1 METYSIPGFA
11 DPVSSL
17 MHLLAAGVFAV
28 LGFFLIRRARGN
40 VGHIVAVG
48 VFVFTCI
55 FLLSMSGV
63 FHLLSVGGAGR
74 AVLQRLDHA
83 AIFLLIAGSFTPVHC
98 ILFSGLWRWGFL
110 LLIWGL
116 AITGLTL
123 KVIFFQDIPEALGL
137 TLYLGLGWLGLAS
150 GIAVWRRYGFS
161 FVKTLL
167 FSALAYTSGA
177 LLDFLR
183 WPVIVGG
190 VLGPHELFH
199 VAVLAGI
206 GFHWRFVWNSLNR
219 IELIKPD
226 LADVTEQQPSW
237 HARTV
242 EQIYEAVRS
251 GPSGLTEEEAD
262 HRLAEH
268 GFNEIEQGRG
278 ASAFRLFL
286 SQFKSVLVIILLV
299 AIGFSAYLGHTVES
313 IVIAV
318 IVLFAVLLGFFQ
330 EYRAERAMEAL
341 QQMAAPMASVMRDGK
356 FVEMPARYLVPGD
369 IVRLLTGNRIPADLR
384 LIEVVNLQIDEAP
397 LTGESA
403 PVEKRTAPLNDPGLA
418 IGDRQN
424 MGFAGTAV
432 TYGRGQGIVVATG
445 METEFGRIVG
455 LLRGAEQRETPLQKS
470 LDKVGNVLAVA
481 AIFIVAVIVSLGIW
495 RGESFEH
502 MLIFGIALAVAVV
515 PEALPAVVTIS
526 LAIGAR
532 RMVRRHALIRR
543 LPAVETLGSTSVI
556 CSDKT
561 GTLTKDE
568 MTVRKIWTG
577 GDLFSVTGAGYEP
590 VGRFLHKAR
599 EVAPT
604 PPVLN
609 LLQAAAL
616 ASDAG
621 VHRTEEGRW
630 QVKGDPTEGA
640 LVVAAAKAGLKL
652 SELDRRFPRVGEIP
666 FTSESKRMT
675 TLHENAEGGRIA
687 YSKGALEVILSAS
700 DRWLSA
706 EGEAPLDDAARGVI
720 QAEAERLAG
729 EALRVLAVAQKEDT
743 SLETA
748 EKDMCFLGLVGMIDP
763 PRSESKSAIATCE
776 KAGIKVIMITG
787 DHPATARAVA
797 RELGI
802 LNHGRVITGVELD
815 AMSDEEFAQ
824 AVRRI
829 EVFARVAP
837 EHKIR
842 IVRTLQE
849 QGRIVAMTGDGV
861 NDAPALKQADIGV
874 AMGITGTDVSKEAA
888 AMMLTDD
895 NFASIVAAVEEGRGI
910 FSNIKKY
917 LMYLLSS
924 NIGEI
929 GLMAGATL
937 AGLPLPLSA
946 VQILYVNLA
955 TDGLPALA
963 LAVDPMDKALMQQK
977 PRDPKQGIFSFP
989 VVSLMLVGGIWSTL
1003 VNLSVFVW
1011 ALHNGNEL
1019 SKAMTVTFATL
1030 VSIEFFKAYNF
1041 RSDRFSVFRR
1051 PFANKWLNLAIA
1063 WEAMLLLAIIYV
1075 PFFQEAFGTF
1085 GLSRIEWAVVLG
1097 ASATI
1102 LPVLEAAKW
1111 MIRRG
1116 WFDSRTEVGPSQ

>member
-17 MHLLAAGVFAV
+17 MHLLAAGVFTV
-28 LGFFLIRRARGN
+28 LGFFLIRRAKGKLSH
-40 VGHIVAVG
+40 VLSVS

-83 AIFLLIAGSFTPVHC
+83 AIFSLIAGSFTPVHS
-98 ILFSGLWRWGFL
+98 ILFTGFWRWGVL
-110 LLIWGL
+110 LLVWSL

-123 KVIFFQDIPEALGL
+123 KVIFFEDIPESLGL
-137 TLYLGLGWLGLAS
+137 TLYLGLGWLGLVS
-150 GIAVWRRYGFS
+150 GIAVWRRFGFS
-161 FVKTLL
+161 FFRPML

-177 LLDFLR
+177 VLDFFR
-183 WPVIVGG
+183 WPVLIGG

-199 VAVLAGI
+199 IAVLAGI
-206 GFHWRFVWNSLNR
+206 GFHWRFVRNCLDR
-219 IELIKPD
+219 
-226 LADVTEQQPSW
+226 ADAGAVSAKEPEQPSAW
-237 HARTV
+237 HSKTI
-242 EQIYEAVRS
+242 EQTFEAVRS
-251 GPSGLTEEEAD
+251 GSEGLTEEEAG
-262 HRLAEH
+262 HRLAKY
-268 GFNEIEQGRG
+268 GFNEIEQGRSV
-278 ASAFRLFL
+278 SALWLFL

-299 AIGFSAYLGHTVES
+299 AIGLSAYLGHTVES

-318 IVLFAVLLGFFQ
+318 IVLFAVFLGFFQ

-341 QQMAAPMASVMRDGK
+341 QQMAAPTASVLRGGK
-356 FVEMPARYLVPGD
+356 FVEIPARYLVPGD
-369 IVRLLTGNRIPADLR
+369 IVRLQTGNRIPADLR
-384 LIEVVNLQIDEAP
+384 LIESVNLQIDEAP
-397 LTGESA
+397 LTGEST
-403 PVEKRTAPLNDPGLA
+403 PVEKRTAALDDPQLA
-418 IGDRQN
+418 IGDRSN

-432 TYGRGQGIVVATG
+432 TYGRGQGVVVATG

-470 LDKVGNVLAVA
+470 LDKVGNVLAIA
-481 AIFIVAVIVSLGIW
+481 AVLIVSVIVSLGILQ
-495 RGESFEH
+495 GESFEK

-568 MTVRKIWTG
+568 MTVRKIWAA
-577 GDLFSVTGAGYEP
+577 GDLLSVTGAGYEP
-590 VGRFLHKAR
+590 VGRFLQKAC
-599 EVAPT
+599 EVAP
-604 PPVLN
+604 PPAITA

-621 VHRTEEGRW
+621 VVRTEDGRW
-630 QVKGDPTEGA
+630 GVQGDPTEGA
-640 LVVAAAKAGLKL
+640 LVVAAAKAGLKP
-652 SELDRRFPRVGEIP
+652 SELARRFPRVGEIP

-675 TLHENAEGGRIA
+675 TLHESADGGRIA
-687 YSKGALEVILSAS
+687 YAKGALEVILNACN
-700 DRWLSA
+700 RWVSA
-706 EGEAPLDDAARGVI
+706 EGEVPLDDAARKAI
-720 QAEAERLAG
+720 LAEAERMAG
-729 EALRVLAVAQKEDT
+729 EALRVLAVARKEQA

-748 EKDMCFLGLVGMIDP
+748 EHDMCFLGLVGMIDP
-763 PRSESKSAIATCE
+763 PRPESKSAIATCE
-776 KAGIKVIMITG
+776 KAGIKVVMITG
-787 DHPATARAVA
+787 DHPVTARSVA

-802 LNHGRVITGVELD
+802 LKDGRVATGVELD
-815 AMSDEEFAQ
+815 AMSDEELARTVKQ
-824 AVRRI
+824 I

-842 IVRTLQE
+842 IVQVLQG
-849 QGRIVAMTGDGV
+849 QGHIVAMTGDGV

-937 AGLPLPLSA
+937 VGLPLPLSA

-963 LAVDPMDKALMQQK
+963 LAVDPMDEALMRQK
-977 PRDPKQGIFSFP
+977 PRDPKQGIFTLR

-1011 ALHNGNEL
+1011 TLRNGEEL
-1019 SKAMTVTFATL
+1019 SKAMTLTFATL
-1030 VSIEFFKAYNF
+1030 ASIEFFKAYNF
-1041 RSDRFSVFRR
+1041 RSDHFSVFRR
-1051 PFANKWLNLAIA
+1051 PFANKWLNLAIV
-1063 WEAMLLLAIIYV
+1063 WEAMLLLGIIYV
-1075 PFFQEAFGTF
+1075 PFFQGAFGTL
-1085 GLSRIEWAVVLG
+1085 GLSGIEWAVVLG

-1102 LPVLEAAKW
+1102 VPVLEAAKW
-1111 MIRRG
+1111 VIRHG
-1116 WFDSRTEVGPSQ
+1116 WFGSHEAGLRR